1 MKLWKNRIRK
11 LNWILGAVVFG
22 IGALVAF
29 LLLLGL
35 LFSLLTDGDGQ
46 ADNGLRMVIGA
57 AVIFLAVMLFSKLFL
72 ICVERE
78 MNIPFDPPIPSIFPL

>member
-22 IGALVAF
+22 LGACVAF

-35 LFSLLTDGDGQ
+35 LFSLLTDGDGHS
-46 ADNGLRMVIGA
+46 DDGLRMVIGT
-57 AVIFLAVMLFSKLFL
+57 VVMFLAVLLLSKLFL

-78 MNIPFDPPIPSIFPL
+78 MKIPFSPPTESIIPI